1 MATWNRPKRR
11 DGARGATGL
20 PDAALT
26 ARDQAAG
33 AEGSVFTQRVLR
45 LSTRAAPAPGLS
57 MY

>member
-1 MATWNRPKRR
+1 MPAVLP
-11 DGARGATGL
+11 ALPAL